1 MHYCGIIKPF
11 DVSMIMVI
19 VYGDWQEIQKFG
31 MQLDKRSIPCRLR
44 NGGQGWVACV
54 NDRSSFHHEIELR
67 RTASW
72 RGCNY
77 SVFLRFAASL
87 ESNYFWSVNKNILHK
102 CSIPCTTWIFHADQ
116 YSVRLFAQ
124 MVRFLGRTVVW
135 IEGHQFM
142 WCVVTRDARRCNYTA
157 EVIRFTIEWIL
168 SYRSFTVMHGIC
180 VMFCMI
186 LSFKLGQ

>member
-77 SVFLRFAASL
+77 SVFLRCAPSL
-87 ESNYFWSVNKNILHK
+87 ESHYFWSVNKNILHK

-116 YSVRLFAQ
+116 YSVRLGILLPWANS
-124 MVRFLGRTVVW
+124 
-135 IEGHQFM
+135 
-142 WCVVTRDARRCNYTA
+142 CVNRGQSVH
-157 EVIRFTIEWIL
+157 
-168 SYRSFTVMHGIC
+168 VMCRETGCSSMQLHCRGYSLHYW
-180 VMFCMI
+180 MNT
-186 LSFKLGQ
+186 LL